1 MLLPSSSS
9 YTDYNMKQI
18 VDGSPY
24 NGYKLHGGGA
34 SFQMGQPVP
43 TYGSRLP
50 MIQAPSMEYMTS
62 PQQVTG
68 YALPPTKVLATA
80 KPKDCQGECVDE
92 SCLDEGKF
100 GAENNAPSEE
110 YTFLGFDLKPLL
122 PAALA
127 SSTVIGAICMLLVQI
142 PILSRFA
149 YVWQVC
155 LFAVFG
161 ALYGLTLG
169 CMAYCSFSDPG
180 QMRKPKSAARGAE
193 DEPWQGIMPKRAHQS
208 WQYPRPVRR
217 YDHYCKWLQNVIGL
231 LNHREFVMMLSGLT
245 MISALGMIVDV
256 LVAILTARDGFMGA
270 MIIVLLH
277 LAYSIV
283 LLGVVGPMFN
293 IHIGLVS
300 RNELAQEWKNNKHYI
315 VTNSSKGENVPVH
328 DLDDDEYNE
337 LFDADAF
344 VYARSSNEWD
354 KGCPD
359 NCLSFWCNARWPKD
373 EKGEW

>member
-50 MIQAPSMEYMTS
+50 MIQAPSMASMTS
-62 PQQVTG
+62 PQQITG
-68 YALPPTKVLATA
+68 YALPPTTSLAPA
-80 KPKDCQGECVDE
+80 KPKDWQSQCADE
-92 SCLDEGKF
+92 SCLDDSKF
-100 GAENNAPSEE
+100 GAENTEPSEE
-110 YTFLGFDLKPLL
+110 YTFLGFDLKPVL

-142 PILSRFA
+142 PMLNRFS

-161 ALYGLTLG
+161 TLYALTLG
-169 CMAYCSFSDPG
+169 CMAYCFLSDPG
-180 QMRKPKSAARGAE
+180 QMRKSKSATGGAE
-193 DEPWQGIMPKRAHQS
+193 GDPWQGIMPKRAHKS

-231 LNHREFVMMLSGLT
+231 LNHREFVMMLFGLT
-245 MISALGMIVDV
+245 MISALGMVVDTS
-256 LVAILTARDGFMGA
+256 VAILTARDGFIGMLV
-270 MIIVLLH
+270 IVLLH
-277 LAYSIV
+277 LAYSLVLCGIV
-283 LLGVVGPMFN
+283 APMFN

-300 RNELAQEWKNNKHYI
+300 RSELAQEWKTNKHCI
-315 VTNSSKGENVPVH
+315 AKSSSQGENVPVH

-344 VYARSSNEWD
+344 EYDPSSNEWD
-354 KGCPD
+354 KGCTD
-359 NCLSFWCNARWPKD
+359 NCLSFWCTARWPKD